1 MILVECKNWKNK
13 VGVDVIRELGYIMSY
28 KGNSTT
34 ILFATHRIT
43 SNAKNEILN
52 YALMGKHI
60 ICIDKK
66 S

>member
-1 MILVECKNWKNK
+1 M
-13 VGVDVIRELGYIMSY
+13 DVIRELGYIMSY